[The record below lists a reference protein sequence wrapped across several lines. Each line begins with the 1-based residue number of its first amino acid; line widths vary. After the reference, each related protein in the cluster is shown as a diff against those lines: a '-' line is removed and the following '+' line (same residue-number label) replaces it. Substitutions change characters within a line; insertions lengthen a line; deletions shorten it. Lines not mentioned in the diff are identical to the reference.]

1 MHDDRILSTERTL
14 PYAPE
19 AVYAAFA
26 SGPTLASWW
35 GPEGFTNT
43 FEVFDFVEGGRW
55 VFTMHGP
62 DGKDYANTSFFA
74 ALQPATL
81 VVIRHDCPPLFTLTV
96 RLTPVDGG
104 TRLSWEQAFDDAAT
118 AQAVKARVG
127 PANEQNIDRLTL
139 ALARASRSA

>member
-26 SGPTLASWW
+26 SGPKLASWW